1 MEDDPEHR
9 ASSMHSAFSGF
20 VLDPEKCSRL
30 SLGEKRELVHE
41 IAQWSEEASE
51 MLSSFSRKELID
63 MICAE
68 LGEERKY
75 RGYAK
80 SRLIKRLLKSVS
92 EKSNSNI
99 NSNTAFSPAKVE
111 IGKKRKQSTEASFQ
125 PFTDRGCVSMV
136 TSKVEHVKFQ
146 ICKNAACRAPLS
158 SEQIFCKRCSCCICH
173 RFDDNKD
180 PSLWL
185 TCDANTVDENGPC
198 GISCHLECAL
208 KHKRAGIMKNGCCSQ
223 LDGNFYCIACGKVN
237 DLMRTWRKQLVIA
250 REARRVDVLCLR
262 LSLSHRILLHTKK
275 FQKLQNT
282 VETAIKRLNDEVG
295 PLEQVCGKMARGIVN
310 RLSCGADIQKLC
322 ISAVESLDSMSSDHC
337 SVHLGKKEL
346 ATCCI
351 QFEESSPSS
360 VIVVLEYEDRLFNN
374 FLGCRL
380 WHRKSDEKDYPDQPS
395 FIVLRP
401 EKKFA
406 IADLQPATEYFC
418 KVSLFSNTETFGVWE
433 AKWMTPAGYDSSVAL
448 QKQTREE
455 NTVIGQILSQAEST
469 NSTDINGDHPV
480 KFPSSNG
487 NCFIDQRSY
496 LSIDKNQKKELYP
509 PPRSM
514 GTASLIKE
522 TLSPLTPSKSNGI
535 RKAPSLKC
543 SKRLDES
550 DYEYSVQAIKWLEHE
565 GHIDEDFRVKFLTW
579 FSLKATM
586 QERRVVRVY
595 VDTFIDDPSSLA
607 RQLIH
612 TFLEEICFRPKE
624 YQFMN
629 IGLAQG
635 CAIKF

>member
-1 MEDDPEHR
+1 MKEDPEEK

-41 IAQWSEEASE
+41 IAQWTEEAPE
-51 MLSSFSRKELID
+51 MLISFSRKELVE

-75 RGYAK
+75 RGYTK
-80 SRLIKRLLKSVS
+80 PRLIDRLLKSVS
-92 EKSNSNI
+92 EKSKNNTNSNP
-99 NSNTAFSPAKVE
+99 AFSPAKVE

-125 PFTDRGCVSMV
+125 PFTDQGRVSVV
-136 TSKVEHVKFQ
+136 TSKEEHAKFQ
-146 ICKNAACRAPLS
+146 LCQNAACRAPLS
-158 SEQIFCKRCSCCICH
+158 SEQSFCKRCSCCICH

-185 TCDANTVDENGPC
+185 TCDSDTVDENGPC
-198 GISCHLECAL
+198 GMSCHLECVL
-208 KHKRAGIMKNGCCSQ
+208 KHERAGIVKNGCCCQ
-223 LDGNFYCIACGKVN
+223 LDGSFYCIACGKVN

-250 REARRVDVLCLR
+250 KEARRVDALCLR
-262 LSLSHRILLHTKK
+262 ISLSHKILLHTKK
-275 FQKLQNT
+275 YQKLQNR
-282 VETAIKRLNDEVG
+282 VETAIKSLNDEVG

-310 RLSCGADIQKLC
+310 RLSCGADVQKLC
-322 ISAVESLDSMSSDHC
+322 VSAVESFDSMFSDPC
-337 SVHLGKKEL
+337 SVHMEKKEL
-346 ATCCI
+346 PTCRI

-360 VIVVLEYEDRLFNN
+360 VIIVLEYEDHLFNN

-406 IADLQPATEYFC
+406 IADLHPATEYFC
-418 KVSLFSNTETFGVWE
+418 KVSLFSNTQTLGVWE
-433 AKWMTPAGYDSSVAL
+433 AKWVTPALYDSSVTL
-448 QKQTREE
+448 EKQTGEE
-455 NTVIGQILSQAEST
+455 NTVIGQILFQEEST
-469 NSTDINGDHPV
+469 NSSDIKGDHPV
-480 KFPSSNG
+480 KFQSSNG
-487 NCFIDQRSY
+487 IN
-496 LSIDKNQKKELYP
+496 KNQKKGLYP

-514 GTASLIKE
+514 ETASLIKE
-522 TLSPLTPSKSNGI
+522 AVSPLTPCKSNGI
-535 RKAPSLKC
+535 RKAPSIKC
-543 SKRLDES
+543 TKRAEES
-550 DYEYSVQAIKWLEHE
+550 DYEYSVRAIKWLEHE

-607 RQLIH
+607 GQLIH
-612 TFLEEICFRPKE
+612 TFVEEICFQPKE
-624 YQFMN
+624 YQFLSL
-629 IGLAQG
+629 GLTQG